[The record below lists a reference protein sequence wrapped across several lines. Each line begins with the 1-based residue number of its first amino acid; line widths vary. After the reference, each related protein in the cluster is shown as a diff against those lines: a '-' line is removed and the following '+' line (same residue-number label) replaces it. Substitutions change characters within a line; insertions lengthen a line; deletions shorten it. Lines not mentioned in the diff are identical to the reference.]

1 MKKLILFVSLFA
13 IGSILAYAQT
23 LRLPPIPRGEGD
35 TIILLQ
41 TPVLGNNPGVIN
53 YMATDYTDRRHPYIP
68 IKVKIK
74 HKDFEIEDSTNS
86 MGTVT
91 LKKEMR
97 DALKNGNDSV
107 EIIVSSFKYKTISRK
122 VQLKLPAFIAVRFDP
137 DKIVNNTDQKYLKH

>member
-1 MKKLILFVSLFA
+1 
-13 IGSILAYAQT
+13 
-23 LRLPPIPRGEGD
+23 LPPIPRGEGD

-41 TPVLGNNPGVIN
+41 TPKLGHPGVIN
-53 YMATDYTDRRHPYIP
+53 YVATDYTDRRHPYTP

-86 MGTVT
+86 IGTMI
-91 LKKEMR
+91 LKKGMM

-122 VQLKLPAFIAVRFDP
+122 VQLKLPAFMAVRFDL
-137 DKIVNNTDQKYLKH
+137 DNIVNDTDQKYLKH

>member
-41 TPVLGNNPGVIN
+41 TPKLGHPGVIN
-53 YMATDYTDRRHPYIP
+53 YAATDYTDRRRPYIP

-86 MGTVT
+86 IGTMI
-91 LKKEMR
+91 LKKGMM

-122 VQLKLPAFIAVRFDP
+122 VKLKMPAYIAIRFDP
-137 DKIVNNTDQKYLKH
+137 DNIK

>member
-35 TIILLQ
+35 TIILHQ
-41 TPVLGNNPGVIN
+41 TPVFGTPAVIN
-53 YMATDYTDRRHPYIP
+53 YVATDYTDRRHPCTP

-86 MGTVT
+86 IGTMI
-91 LKKEMR
+91 LKKGMM

-107 EIIVSSFKYKTISRK
+107 EIIVSSFRYKTISRK
-122 VQLKLPAFIAVRFDP
+122 VKLKMPAYIAVRFDP
-137 DKIVNNTDQKYLKH
+137 DNIVNNTDQKYLKH